1 MTEQDYLIEDIKECE
16 DVIQILNNII
26 NKNKETISM
35 LTNININT
43 MKKPIIH
50 DESYMIMIKW
60 NNKNKAINQ
69 RNKRIRKLN
78 RRIEGYQRQIERVL
92 EDKRLL
98 EKAMWY

>member
-1 MTEQDYLIEDIKECE
+1 MTKQDYYMEKIKKCE
-16 DVIQILNNII
+16 EVIKILNNII
-26 NKNKETISM
+26 SKNKESIFM

-50 DESYMIMIKW
+50 DEPCMIITKW

-69 RNKRIRKLN
+69 RNKRIRRLN

-92 EDKRLL
+92 KYKRCY
-98 EKAMWY
+98 EEAICY